1 MSSLSCSVSR
11 WEGFRIDTTVSQQ
24 IVRNINYDLLVT
36 RLTDWLYIRTY
47 NNLVCSLKHVSSS
60 WCIYT
65 LQWTEYFYM
74 WLIVSRINEGLP
86 VVALNVSW
94 EDKESTSQNESVDI
108 FLYFLSAQKSSLC
121 LWMLDFFFF
130 LTPAFWEWNDCGH
143 KLNTKLLF
151 SLLHSKCSLEFIFC
165 IPGRHVWSSFFWSVR
180 WRTPR
185 WSLHFVEF
193 GWSTLLD
200 DCRSQ
205 QLLCLNCVCVRIKV
219 CLTLSG
225 EAFHS
230 LLSTRGRCVCSRVI

>member
-1 MSSLSCSVSR
+1 MSAERTKSRRVRTSR
-11 WEGFRIDTTVSQQ
+11 WIYFCIFYQLRS
-24 IVRNINYDLLVT
+24 R
-36 RLTDWLYIRTY
+36 RC
-47 NNLVCSLKHVSSS
+47 VCE
-60 WCIYT
+60 C
-65 LQWTEYFYM
+65 WT
-74 WLIVSRINEGLP
+74 
-86 VVALNVSW
+86 
-94 EDKESTSQNESVDI
+94 
-108 FLYFLSAQKSSLC
+108 
-121 LWMLDFFFF
+121 FFFF

-143 KLNTKLLF
+143 KLTTKLLF

-205 QLLCLNCVCVRIKV
+205 KLLCLNCVCVRIKV